1 MSARLAATHAKTSAM
16 RGIRVA
22 GVTAAKTAGM
32 FVKTG
37 VIFAKTVATTAK
49 TDEIGGTEITVFDRA
64 KFSS

>member
-1 MSARLAATHAKTSAM
+1 M

-49 TDEIGGTEITVFDRA
+49 TDEIGGTEIAVFDRA